1 MKKTKFVR
9 DTIINGSKFDV
20 YEIRCLNYK
29 GVYEECGYDVVNNS
43 DQKSV
48 ITFVGYPTD
57 EAIIRGLENKNWLK
71 S

>member
-1 MKKTKFVR
+1 MKKTKFIR
-9 DTIINGSKFDV
+9 GTIINGSKYDIYQIYCMIHDCG
-20 YEIRCLNYK
+20 YED
-29 GVYEECGYDVVNNS
+29 CGYDVVNNS